1 MAEMQTMRIHQFGGP
16 QVLQADMV
24 DRPEPAADELL
35 VRVHAASINPV
46 DYKMRSGG
54 YPAAEEKD
62 LPLTLGRD
70 LSGVV
75 ETEGDDVSD
84 FGEGD
89 AIFAFIGQGR
99 GAYGEYAL
107 VKRSEAAPKPTN
119 ISHAEAASIPLAGL
133 TAWQGLFDHGQLK
146 AGQRVLI
153 HGGAGGVGHMAIQF
167 AKHRGATVLTT
178 ASGED
183 AEFLRGIGADQVIDY
198 KNERFEEQ
206 ASDIDL
212 VFDLIGGET
221 QERSWSVL
229 KKGGVLVSTL
239 GEPPQDKARQHGVRG
254 VGYLAQPDADQLAQ
268 IGRLIQ
274 EERVHPRVAAT
285 YRLSEAGAAQ
295 DRLENEHVQ
304 GKIVLDTAS

>member
-1 MAEMQTMRIHQFGGP
+1 MAEMQTMRIHEFGGP
-16 QVLQADMV
+16 DVLRADIV
-24 DRPEPAADELL
+24 NRPEPDADELL

-75 ETEGDDVSD
+75 ERAGENVSD

-99 GAYGEYAL
+99 GAYGEYVI
-107 VKRSEAAPKPTN
+107 VKRGEAAPKPTN
-119 ISHAEAASIPLAGL
+119 ASHVEAAAVPLAGL

-153 HGGAGGVGHMAIQF
+153 HGGAGGVGHLAIQF
-167 AKHRGATVLTT
+167 ARHHGIEVITT
-178 ASGED
+178 ASKED

-198 KNERFEEQ
+198 KNERFEDMV
-206 ASDIDL
+206 SKIDV

-229 KKGGVLVSTL
+229 KKNGVLVSTL
-239 GEPPQDKARQHGVRG
+239 GEPPQEKAQEHGVRG

-274 EERVHPRVAAT
+274 EGRILPRVAAT
-285 YRLSEAGAAQ
+285 YKLSEAGAAQ
-295 DRLENEHVQ
+295 DRLENDHVQ
-304 GKIVLDTAS
+304 GKIVLDAAS